1 MRVEIDKESGFCFGV
16 VTAIKKAEEALSNGE
31 KIYCLG
37 DIVHH
42 NMEVERLQRK
52 GLVTINHDEY
62 SRLRNVRVMFR
73 AHGEPPQTYRLA
85 EQNNIA
91 LLDATCPVV
100 LQLQKKIRLA
110 YQSMDKLKDQIL
122 IFGKKGH
129 AEVNGLVGQTEGT
142 AIVVESPEDLD
153 KVDMNKNILLFS
165 QTTKSIEH
173 FREIIELISQK
184 KSENVT
190 FNFFDT
196 ICRQVAN
203 RIPNIRKFATQFDLV
218 LFVTGRKSSNGKVL
232 YEECRQVNPN
242 TQLVYSTK
250 DIQKSWFE
258 HVESVGIC
266 GATSTPIW
274 LMEKVEEFVNKEY
287 NTKTN

>member
-37 DIVHH
+37 DIVHN

-184 KSENVT
+184 KSGNVT

>member
-37 DIVHH
+37 DIVHN

-52 GLVTINHDEY
+52 GLVTINHEEY
-62 SRLRNVRVMFR
+62 SRLKNVRVMFR

-110 YQSMDKLKDQIL
+110 YQSMDKLKDQIF
-122 IFGKKGH
+122 IFGKKDH

-258 HVESVGIC
+258 HVESVCIC

-274 LMEKVEEFVNKEY
+274 LMEEVENFVNKEY

>member
-37 DIVHH
+37 DIVHN

-165 QTTKSIEH
+165 QTTTSIEH

-190 FNFFDT
+190 FNFFDK

>member
-1 MRVEIDKESGFCFGV
+1 
-16 VTAIKKAEEALSNGE
+16 
-31 KIYCLG
+31 
-37 DIVHH
+37 
-42 NMEVERLQRK
+42 
-52 GLVTINHDEY
+52 
-62 SRLRNVRVMFR
+62 
-73 AHGEPPQTYRLA
+73 
-85 EQNNIA
+85 
-91 LLDATCPVV
+91 
-100 LQLQKKIRLA
+100 LQKKIRLA

-165 QTTKSIEH
+165 QPTKSIEH

-250 DIQKSWFE
+250 DIQESWFE

-287 NTKTN
+287 NTKTICLFFQCKVNLKVR

>member
-37 DIVHH
+37 DIVHN

>member
-37 DIVHH
+37 DIVHN

-100 LQLQKKIRLA
+100 LQLQKKICLA